1 MIGVLSAVWKD
12 GPFRRRTGLS
22 FFLAGFLAAAAAPA
36 WCTTETDMSRPNA
49 GGPATPVEVNLYL
62 ADLHEISGADQ
73 TFLADVIIQAAW
85 QDPRLAGKW
94 DSLTSVDI
102 DAVWHPRLQVV
113 NQRGVSLL
121 LPQRVEVEPSGRVFH
136 RQRLSG
142 RFSARLDLRDFPMDR
157 QQFSIQIVC
166 LGYPRSEVDLRLFS
180 EDKRGGRNEKLS
192 ITDWAVGP
200 ARMEAADFEPAPGL
214 PSLAGVRLTWEG
226 RRYTGYYVV
235 QVFLPLVMI
244 VLMGW
249 TALWIDPTVVTPRMS
264 IAVTTMLTLIAYRF
278 ALAGLVPSLSYL
290 TRFDYFTLGS
300 TALVFLML
308 MVVGACAYLI
318 GKDRRPLVDRMD
330 AWARVVFPLLFA
342 AVCLLLWLG

>member
-1 MIGVLSAVWKD
+1 VQ
-12 GPFRRRTGLS
+12 
-22 FFLAGFLAAAAAPA
+22 
-36 WCTTETDMSRPNA
+36 
-49 GGPATPVEVNLYL
+49 VNLYL
-62 ADLHEISGADQ
+62 ADLSEISGADQ
-73 TFLADVIIQAAW
+73 TFLADVVIQAAW

-94 DSLTSVDI
+94 DSLTSVDL

-113 NQRGVSLL
+113 NQRELSLL
-121 LPQRVEVEPSGRVFH
+121 LPQRVEVEPSGRVFY

-157 QQFSIQIVC
+157 QQFYVQFLC
-166 LGYPRSEVDLRLFS
+166 LGYPRSQVDLRLFA
-180 EDKRGGRNEKLS
+180 EHRLGGRNEKLS
-192 ITDWAVGP
+192 ITDWSVGP

-235 QVFLPLVMI
+235 QVILPLVMI

-308 MVVGACAYLI
+308 LVTGATAYLV
-318 GKDRRPLVDRMD
+318 GKGRRALVDRID
-330 AWARVVFPLLFA
+330 LWARVAFPVLFA
-342 AVCLLLWLG
+342 IICLWLWRG